1 VLVKRGWPPAQ
12 VAVTVSSAALD
23 LNVTQT
29 EVAAAGGAVAN
40 QAQRG
45 RRADDSDHQPSQQ
58 HR

>member
-1 VLVKRGWPPAQ
+1 LLSQRPPYL
-12 VAVTVSSAALD
+12 ALGQW
-23 LNVTQT
+23 L
-29 EVAAAGGAVAN
+29 AAGAEGAVAN